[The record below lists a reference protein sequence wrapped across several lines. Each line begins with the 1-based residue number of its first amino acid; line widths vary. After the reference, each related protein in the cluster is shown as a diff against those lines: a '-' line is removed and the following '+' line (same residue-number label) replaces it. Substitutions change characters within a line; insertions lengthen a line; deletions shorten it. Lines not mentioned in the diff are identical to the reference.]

1 MDKIAAFLTIAVPL
15 YFSPGPNNMILMAS
29 GAKFG
34 LRRTLPHAAGVS
46 CGFPVLVLLVGL
58 GLGEIFTRFPLIKP
72 IMLYGACGYFLYMA
86 YQLLGLK
93 INEMGARARP
103 MRFIEGALFQVI
115 NPKAWVIATGLIS
128 VFVEPGAGRFQALMW
143 LVAAT
148 FLLSPFSTLGW
159 AVFGNRISAFLRK
172 FGYERYLGWFM
183 AALMVV
189 AIVIL
194 LV

>member
-1 MDKIAAFLTIAVPL
+1 MDEAIAFLIFAVPL
-15 YFSPGPNNMILMAS
+15 YFSPGPNNMMMMAS
-29 GAKFG
+29 GAQFG
-34 LRRTLPHAAGVS
+34 LKRTLPHAAGVT
-46 CGFPVLVLLVGL
+46 CGFPVLVLFVGL
-58 GLGEIFTRFPLIKP
+58 GLGEVFTRFPLIKTV
-72 IMLYGACGYFLYMA
+72 MLYGACGYFLYLA

-93 INEMGARARP
+93 INESDTQARP

-115 NPKAWVIATGLIS
+115 NPKAWVMAIGLIS
-128 VFVEPGAGRFQALMW
+128 VFVQSGSGHIQSLLW

-159 AVFGNRISAFLRK
+159 AFFGNRISAFLKK

-183 AALMVV
+183 AALMVS